1 VRPAYAVA
9 ADMSWTLPALLERN
23 IARQPDAAAFIDGE
37 RHVSYAEFDR
47 LCTAAAAWL
56 AEQGI
61 TAGDRVAVWMV
72 NRIEWLALLF
82 AAARVGA
89 ALVPVNT
96 RYGASEVEYILARS
110 GARLLLMEPRFRTI
124 DFAGLL
130 GGVAPAAVPRLER
143 VILLGDAGAPPTLLD
158 RPTIVIQGFAAGAVA
173 PASAAA
179 PHAPAVLFTTSG
191 TTKGPKLVIHPQRTL
206 ALHSYRCAAALGL
219 QESGANLLAAMPFCG
234 VFGLTAALAALAGGV
249 PIIVMDA
256 FDAGKAAALLRRHAV
271 THTFGSDEMFRRLMA
286 LVPGPNP
293 FPAAR
298 AFGFAAFSPGA
309 AELAREAWHRR
320 IPLHGL
326 YGSSEVL
333 ALFAMQPASLPV
345 EERIEGGG
353 KPVSHDAVVRI
364 REVDADGLLPAG
376 QSGEIEIRAPTNF
389 AGYLDDAPATAA
401 ALHADGFFRTGDI
414 GRLREDGTFVF
425 ESRRGDAI
433 RLGGFLVNP
442 AEIEDVLKGID
453 GIADAQVVAAELD
466 GRARAVAFVIPDA
479 GSSVSE
485 ADVIALS
492 GGRMA
497 SFKVPARVWPV
508 DRFPTTQS
516 ANGTK
521 IQRAILRAMAAERL
535 GRERR

>member
-9 ADMSWTLPALLERN
+9 AGMSWTLPELLERN

-96 RYGASEVEYILARS
+96 RYGPSEVEHILARS

-130 GGVAPAAVPRLER
+130 AGVAPAALPRLER

-249 PIIVMDA
+249 PIIVMA
-256 FDAGKAAALLRRHAV
+256 H
-271 THTFGSDEMFRRLMA
+271 SM
-286 LVPGPNP
+286 P
-293 FPAAR
+293 
-298 AFGFAAFSPGA
+298 
-309 AELAREAWHRR
+309 
-320 IPLHGL
+320 
-326 YGSSEVL
+326 
-333 ALFAMQPASLPV
+333 
-345 EERIEGGG
+345 
-353 KPVSHDAVVRI
+353 
-364 REVDADGLLPAG
+364 
-376 QSGEIEIRAPTNF
+376 
-389 AGYLDDAPATAA
+389 
-401 ALHADGFFRTGDI
+401 
-414 GRLREDGTFVF
+414 
-425 ESRRGDAI
+425 
-433 RLGGFLVNP
+433 
-442 AEIEDVLKGID
+442 
-453 GIADAQVVAAELD
+453 
-466 GRARAVAFVIPDA
+466 
-479 GSSVSE
+479 
-485 ADVIALS
+485 
-492 GGRMA
+492 
-497 SFKVPARVWPV
+497 
-508 DRFPTTQS
+508 
-516 ANGTK
+516 
-521 IQRAILRAMAAERL
+521 
-535 GRERR
+535 ERRPLSCAGTQPPIRSAAMRCSAA

>member
-1 VRPAYAVA
+1 
-9 ADMSWTLPALLERN
+9 
-23 IARQPDAAAFIDGE
+23 
-37 RHVSYAEFDR
+37 
-47 LCTAAAAWL
+47 
-56 AEQGI
+56 
-61 TAGDRVAVWMV
+61 
-72 NRIEWLALLF
+72 
-82 AAARVGA
+82 
-89 ALVPVNT
+89 
-96 RYGASEVEYILARS
+96 
-110 GARLLLMEPRFRTI
+110 
-124 DFAGLL
+124 
-130 GGVAPAAVPRLER
+130 
-143 VILLGDAGAPPTLLD
+143 
-158 RPTIVIQGFAAGAVA
+158 
-173 PASAAA
+173 
-179 PHAPAVLFTTSG
+179 
-191 TTKGPKLVIHPQRTL
+191 
-206 ALHSYRCAAALGL
+206 
-219 QESGANLLAAMPFCG
+219 
-234 VFGLTAALAALAGGV
+234 
-249 PIIVMDA
+249 
-256 FDAGKAAALLRRHAV
+256 
-271 THTFGSDEMFRRLMA
+271 
-286 LVPGPNP
+286 
-293 FPAAR
+293 
-298 AFGFAAFSPGA
+298 
-309 AELAREAWHRR
+309 
-320 IPLHGL
+320 
-326 YGSSEVL
+326 VL

-364 REVDADGLLPAG
+364 REVDADGLLSAG

-466 GRARAVAFVIPDA
+466 GRARAVAFVIPDP

-508 DRFPTTQS
+508 DCFPTTQS